1 MKTNVTPKEW
11 EFSLFFDTQK
21 GLYNTTPLGWINLQ
35 RLFEIYK
42 SNYLKTK
49 SKELFKAKDEEK
61 QEKKSKL
68 PYITPTGTF
77 SYRNNESILSYNSS
91 LLVLDIDNLSKE
103 DAIECQYILSMQ
115 RGCVLSIISPRG
127 GGVKAMFYLSN
138 EIILE
143 NHYTTLTENKDYI
156 ATFLGIPQ
164 YANKID
170 VGQNKLSQPF
180 LIGYNTPC
188 FFNEN
193 PNPTYW
199 GIKNIEK
206 KTFEHIPPT
215 FTNRTPTSSIEET
228 RIKAY
233 FDNQL
238 MRDLESFA
246 LIQKGE
252 RHANIWRVGGMS
264 SIIHYVPSLK
274 EAMKREYLN
283 LIKNLY
289 DDEVEFKKSRA
300 EKTFYSSWDYGLNNP
315 KNNKIIEQIIFE
327 SIVESK
333 KDEQ

>member
-21 GLYNTTPLGWINLQ
+21 GLNNTTPLGYINLK

-49 SKELFKAKDEEK
+49 SKELFKASDEEK
-61 QEKKSKL
+61 QEKKAKL

-91 LLVLDIDNLSKE
+91 LLVLDIDDLSKE
-103 DAIECQYILSMQ
+103 EARDCQYILASQ

-127 GGVKAMFYLSN
+127 EGVKAMFYLSN

-143 NHYTTLTENKDYI
+143 NHYTTLTENRGDI
-156 ATFLGIPQ
+156 ATFLYIPQ
-164 YANKID
+164 YEDKID

-180 LIGYNTPC
+180 LIGYNTPS

-193 PNPTYW
+193 PLPTYW
-199 GIKNIEK
+199 GIKNIDK
-206 KTFEHIPPT
+206 KIIEYIPPT
-215 FTNRTPTSSIEET
+215 FTNRIPTSSIEET

-238 MRDLESFA
+238 ERDSQSFG

-264 SIIHYVPSLK
+264 SIIHYAPSLI
-274 EAMKREYLN
+274 EAMKREYYI

-289 DDEVEFKKSRA
+289 SDEAEFKKSRA
-300 EKTFYSSWDYGLNNP
+300 EKTFYNSWDYGLNNP
-315 KNNKIIEQIIFE
+315 KNNKIIEQIIRE

-333 KDEQ
+333 KDKQ